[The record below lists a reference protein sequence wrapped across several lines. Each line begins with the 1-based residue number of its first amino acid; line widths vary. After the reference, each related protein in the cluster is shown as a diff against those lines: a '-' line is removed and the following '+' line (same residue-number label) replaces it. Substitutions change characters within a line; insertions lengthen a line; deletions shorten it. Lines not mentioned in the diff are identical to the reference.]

1 MSKENLSKGIASHRI
16 HHIYPRDFVVDRKRH
31 PKYHDFTAWK
41 TYQKE
46 IWKPPLYIF
55 FQNPIKES
63 FSKLIWFSTHRK
75 CIKKYIK
82 GVPIFH
88 FKKLVRRKDVKMAS
102 TWYLPSK
109 SHPRNSIERTSTFCL
124 TKKFVERCTLKQR
137 PIFPME
143 IISKKFVEVI
153 WKSM

>member
-1 MSKENLSKGIASHRI
+1 MI
-16 HHIYPRDFVVDRKRH
+16 
-31 PKYHDFTAWK
+31 FTAWK

-63 FSKLIWFSTHRK
+63 FSKLLWFSTHRK

-82 GVPIFH
+82 GVSIFH

-102 TWYLPSK
+102 TWYPNHIQEIPSK
-109 SHPRNSIERTSTFCL
+109 GRQRFASQKNLLKDVHWNNVRFFPWKLYQRNSLRWFGNRCNIDIETTSSQHAVSVLNL
-124 TKKFVERCTLKQR
+124 T
-137 PIFPME
+137 
-143 IISKKFVEVI
+143 
-153 WKSM
+153 